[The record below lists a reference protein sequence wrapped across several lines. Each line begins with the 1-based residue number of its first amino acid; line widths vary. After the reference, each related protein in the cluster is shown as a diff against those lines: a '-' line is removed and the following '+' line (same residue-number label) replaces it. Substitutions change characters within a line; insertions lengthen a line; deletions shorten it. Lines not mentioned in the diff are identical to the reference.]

1 MNIGIYQGRLT
12 NANILQKFPK
22 DWVREFRLAKLL
34 GYHHVELFLEKKIN
48 LQNPFW
54 SDKKNIIN
62 KINQMKNNKA
72 IICDN
77 YSIYN
82 SILRIKNIK
91 YIKKVITHASKVR
104 KSKLIIPLQ
113 DCLLK
118 KEDIFVEKLVEI
130 LRFANNKKV
139 EISFECDFNSNKIIN
154 LSKKIKNKFKIT
166 FDTGNIFLIEK
177 NLNSSFKRLK
187 HLVNHIHIK
196 DRDKYKMNVVLGK
209 GLINFKSFFRLI
221 KDLKYKKD
229 ITLETSRG
237 DDAILTGHHNLSLI
251 KNLIKS

>member
-22 DWVREFRLAKLL
+22 DWVREFGLAKLL
-34 GYHHVELFLEKKIN
+34 GYDHVELFLEKKIN

-91 YIKKVITHASKVR
+91 YIKKVITHASKFR

-113 DCLLK
+113 NCLLK

-130 LRFANNKKV
+130 LRFANSKKV
-139 EISFECDFNSNKIIN
+139 ETSFECDFNSNKIIYF
-154 LSKKIKNKFKIT
+154 SKKIKNKFKIT

-196 DRDKYKMNVVLGK
+196 DRDKFKMNVVLGK

-237 DDAILTGHHNLSLI
+237 DDAVLTGHRNLSLI